1 MGSSGRAS
9 ALVGDTLGVHMAEES
24 TAHRGLRRALGPG
37 VLTVLVVGDI
47 LGAGIYVLVGE
58 VATEVGGLLWVP
70 FLLAFVLAGLT
81 ASSYVELVTAHPH
94 ASGTA
99 RYVEVAFDRPAFTF
113 VVGFVVAASAMTTA
127 AAVSRAVGGQYLV
140 EFMDLPSV
148 PIALFTVLLLSLVV
162 WVGISES
169 ARANVAMT
177 AVEVGGLLVV
187 IIAGIGGLIDGTS
200 EPSRLLE
207 GGSAEPGMLA
217 FLGVTALAFFAYLG
231 FEDAVHLAEEVKKP
245 RRSFPIALF
254 GGLVV
259 VGVLYLAVTL
269 SAGSL
274 LEPGELGRSETPLL
288 AAIETGPVPISAEV
302 FAVIAT
308 IAVANTALL
317 ALTTASRQVY
327 GLAEQGAAPAVLG
340 RIGRRQ
346 TPTTAIVGVGLVV
359 AVLAATGGV
368 RELADT
374 TVALLLGVF
383 ATVNVTVLVLRRKPA
398 EETDPPPAFKTPTAA
413 AVLGALGSLAL
424 LGNSLVVGGLGLLVR
439 LFSLLGLA
447 LLVYLLTRW
456 RSARG

>member
-1 MGSSGRAS
+1 MGKEPTAS
-9 ALVGDTLGVHMAEES
+9 
-24 TAHRGLRRALGPG
+24 RGLRRALGPG

-58 VATEVGGLLWVP
+58 VAAEVGGLLWVP
-70 FLLAFVLAGLT
+70 FLMAFALAGLT

-94 ASGTA
+94 AAGTS
-99 RYVEVAFDRPAFTF
+99 RYVEVAFNRPAFTF

-140 EFMDLPSV
+140 AFGDLPTV
-148 PIALFTVLLLSLVV
+148 PVALATVVLLSLVV
-162 WVGISES
+162 WVGIAES
-169 ARANVAMT
+169 SRANVVMT

-187 IIAGIGGLIDGTS
+187 IAAGIGGLVDGTS

-207 GGSAEPGMLA
+207 GGGSESGVFA

-254 GGLVV
+254 AGLAV
-259 VGVLYLAVTL
+259 VGILYLAVTL
-269 SAGSL
+269 SAGSIV
-274 LEPGELGRSETPLL
+274 EPAELGRSETPLL

-302 FAVIAT
+302 FALIAT
-308 IAVANTALL
+308 TAVANTALL

-327 GLAEQGAAPAVLG
+327 GLAEQGAAPAALA

-346 TPTTAIVGVGLVV
+346 TPTVAIVAVSAVV
-359 AVLAATGGV
+359 AVLVATGGV

-374 TVALLLGVF
+374 TVALLLAVF
-383 ATVNVTVLVLRRKPA
+383 ATVNVTVLVLRRRTTEA
-398 EETDPPPAFKTPTAA
+398 QETEAPFRTPSTA
-413 AVLGALGSLAL
+413 AVLGALGSSAL
-424 LGNSLVVGGLGLLVR
+424 LVNSLVVGGLGLLLR
-439 LFSLLGLA
+439 LASLLGLA
-447 LLVYLLTRW
+447 LLLYLITR
-456 RSARG
+456 RRIG